1 MWKVAPELTIN
12 HSMVVQHLKQIVK
25 LRKLNKW
32 VPHERTQNWK
42 NCRSEVSSL
51 ILHKNE
57 PFLNRI
63 VRCNKKWIVYD
74 NQWWPAQ
81 RLDWEVPKHFPKP
94 NLHQKKV
101 TWWSSASLTHYSF
114 LNPSETITSGKY
126 AQQIDEMHQKLQSL
140 QPTLVNKKGPI
151 LLHDHAQPPDNNQ
164 CFKSWTNRAMRF
176 CLILHIH
183 LTSRQLTTTS
193 STILTTFCREHASRT
208 SRILS
213 KSSLNPRGQIFML

>member
-114 LNPSETITSGKY
+114 LNPSETITSGRCTKNCSPCSRHWSTEG
-126 AQQIDEMHQKLQSL
+126 AKLFSTTT
-140 QPTLVNKKGPI
+140 P
-151 LLHDHAQPPDNNQ
+151 DHVLYSQR
-164 CFKSWTNRAMRF
+164 FKSWMNWAMKF
-176 CLILHIH
+176 CLICHIH
-183 LTSRQLTTTS
+183 LMAHQLTTTS
-193 STILTTFCREHASRT
+193 WTTSTTFCRGNASTAGRMQKM
-208 SRILS
+208 LS
-213 KSSLNPRGQIFML
+213 KSSLNPEIWIFMLKE